1 MVFFILIAVTGRR
14 QASRPL
20 KRLRAILTAQF
31 PFRSNPVRITNGKAV
46 DGFRYCPTPPKPWPQ
61 SVKLRSKRR
70 CRIWKPSVWRRSVRK
85 LKPSWRVPRPSRK
98 FSNSETCAA
107 PAVKPGPEDDWPMVM
122 ILSALLFFLSVP
134 SLIGLLVIYHVA
146 RPQKAP
152 ADTSNRIN
160 KVRLFWF
167 ALTREDVLAPHIPW
181 LGRDELDNVSE

>member
-1 MVFFILIAVTGRR
+1 MEYGFFHPDRGYW
-14 QASRPL
+14 QATSKPSAETLAGYPDGTVSVPL
-20 KRLRAILTAQF
+20 K
-31 PFRSNPVRITNGKAV
+31 
-46 DGFRYCPTPPKPWPQ
+46 YCPTPPKPWPQ

-98 FSNSETCAA
+98 VSNSETCAA